1 MSGLTIEQRFQL
13 IEDSLNKLM
22 ELVLEAP
29 SMDEASGF
37 ASLTDDEL
45 DEMHGQV
52 LALERTVS
60 QLANQIKLLQNS

>member
-37 ASLTDDEL
+37 ANLTDEEL

-52 LALERTVS
+52 LALERTTS